1 MIVCIR
7 AQLNPEDGG
16 TLAWKRVLCN
26 NHPLQNSGHTGE
38 EEAGGQKTGKG
49 PFSRHSTASN
59 HELTATAVTRT
70 GPAQDWPCQQSFEY
84 GGWAHEGPTL
94 PPNCWLLIS
103 CEEGTTVFSCI
114 PTVSA
119 HQSPMVG
126 SKLIRMALP

>member
-1 MIVCIR
+1 MIVCIW
-7 AQLNPEDGG
+7 AQQNPEDGG

-26 NHPLQNSGHTGE
+26 NHPIQSSGHTGE
-38 EEAGGQKTGKG
+38 EEAGGQKMGKG
-49 PFSRHSTASN
+49 PFSRHGTAMNSQQLQLPARGL
-59 HELTATAVTRT
+59 HKT
-70 GPAQDWPCQQSFEY
+70 GPVNSHLSMGE
-84 GGWAHEGPTL
+84 WAHEDPPL

-103 CEEGTTVFSCI
+103 CKEGTTVFSCV